1 MPTNIFFR
9 DLVQIPKY
17 RESLQQYLAAVER
30 KNQREVKNTTL
41 EEKPVYRSYVK
52 LERHS
57 LQAQWDTGAQIS
69 VCTKLLVT
77 KLGLKWTKLEKELNM
92 VTIDRKKSPSIRI
105 VENAGLKIL
114 DIKVLINIHIVD
126 STKEKLLLR
135 SNWFAKYKADL
146 ILSENLLKFQAEGK
160 KFQVKIVNTPAKD
173 LAINWYKED
182 EDIEVISVEDDSDKG
197 SVLSEQ
203 AANWL
208 NRFSNFREENW
219 LTDEAVEEWLEAIE
233 SMKVKE
239 VPLVEE
245 ENSAT
250 YLTHTWQWNS
260 MQDMLHL
267 KEERDYLLYEI
278 TDTYPEE
285 VQKILEEYDDIV
297 SKGAHDIRNCTSV
310 EHIIRLISEV
320 PVVGKMGY
328 PTPREHKWI
337 DEKIEIMLKNGV
349 IEESSSPYAFN
360 VVVVGKKDGAGEGM
374 DRLCINYALLNKV
387 TIPD

>member
-1 MPTNIFFR
+1 MDVNNNQVIPKSILKKPEVEDSQVNLRRDSNLYQYDVVSDFRWTPTNTFFG

-30 KNQREVKNTTL
+30 KNQREVKNTTV

-52 LERHS
+52 LGRHS

-69 VCTKLLVT
+69 ICTKPLAI
-77 KLGLKWTKLEKELNM
+77 KLGLKWAKLDKELNM
-92 VTIDRKKSPSIRI
+92 VTIDGKKSPSIGI

-114 DIKVLINIHIVD
+114 DVKVPINIHIVD
-126 STKEKLLLR
+126 STKEELLLG

-160 KFQVKIVNTPAKD
+160 KFQVKIVNTPAKGPMM
-173 LAINWYKED
+173 NWYKKD
-182 EDIEVISVEDDSDKG
+182 EDIEVISVGSDSGKE

-208 NRFSNFREENW
+208 NRVTNFREENW
-219 LTDEAVEEWLEAIE
+219 LTDEAVEEWLEAMDD
-233 SMKVKE
+233 MKVKE
-239 VPLVEE
+239 VPLVEV
-245 ENSAT
+245 ENPAT
-250 YLTHTWQWNS
+250 YLTHTWQWDP

-267 KEERDYLLYEI
+267 EEERDYLLYEI
-278 TDTYPEE
+278 TDTYPKE

-297 SKGAHDIRNCTSV
+297 SKGTHDIGNCTSV
-310 EHIIRLISEV
+310 EHAIRLVSEV

-328 PTPREHKWI
+328 HTPKEHK
-337 DEKIEIMLKNGV
+337 
-349 IEESSSPYAFN
+349 
-360 VVVVGKKDGAGEGM
+360 
-374 DRLCINYALLNKV
+374 
-387 TIPD
+387 